1 MSLQVESMKA
11 SLLKFWVLHK
21 PWLVL
26 TSKMT
31 KSQDG
36 MIQGF

>member
-1 MSLQVESMKA
+1 MSLQVESMEA
-11 SLLKFWVLHK
+11 SLLKLWVLQ
-21 PWLVL
+21 PGLEF

-31 KSQDG
+31 KSQDE